1 MNYSLR
7 ERHAKVQR
15 ARPDVSA
22 INQGQGRERGT
33 EGGGER
39 EVEDYKIPITLQ
51 INNEMN
57 EEEERGKK

>member
-1 MNYSLR
+1 M
-7 ERHAKVQR
+7 QR

-33 EGGGER
+33 EGGRRGRGRER
-39 EVEDYKIPITLQ
+39 EVEEYKIPIMLQ

-57 EEEERGKK
+57 EEEEKGQK